1 MTKSTP
7 KKDAFAER
15 EARKYDRPIASREF
29 IMEFLAEKGEPL
41 SKQRIA
47 EMLGLEDPTDL
58 EALDRRLNAMERD
71 GQLIRN
77 RRNGYGLVDKMDLVR
92 GYVTAHPDGFGF
104 LVPDDNSDDLFLS
117 ARQMRMV
124 FHRDRV
130 VAHVS
135 GVDRKGRR
143 EGAIVEVLERNTERV
158 VGRFSQSSSQSKS
171 VGFVIPDNKRV
182 THDIVVPQEHQ
193 ATAVDGQIVV
203 VQLLEQPSRRRQ
215 PMGQI
220 VEILG
225 EHMAPGMEIDVA
237 IRAHELP
244 HEWPDEVIDAIK
256 IFTTESAAEIDTSDI
271 GQREDIRELPLVTID
286 GADARD
292 FDDAVYCEPHAKGWR
307 LIVAI
312 ADVSHY
318 VKPDSA
324 LDRSAVERGNSVY
337 FPGRVIPML
346 PEVLSNGLC
355 SINPKV
361 NRLCMVCDMIVSG
374 AGAIKSYRF
383 YDAIMRSHARLIY
396 DDVAKLL
403 AGDNALRQE
412 YHALVPHLDN
422 LNKLYKAFSKQRK
435 ARGTI
440 EFETTDTV
448 IEFGSDKKIQSIVP
462 LLRNDAHKL
471 IEECM
476 ISANICAAKYLDKH
490 KVPTLYRDHE
500 SPSVDKLT
508 DLREFL
514 SSLGLT
520 LPGGDHPEAK
530 HYAELLAQVSDR
542 PDAHLI
548 QTVMLRS
555 LKQAVYAPENVGHFG
570 LALEKYAHFTSPIR
584 RYPDLLV
591 HRAIRHVFSHEG
603 ASDVA
608 PSFYY
613 DANDMH
619 KLGEQCSSTERRAD
633 EATRDVTAWLKC
645 EYMTDKVGEC
655 FDGIITGVTSF
666 GLFVELQ
673 DIYVEGLVHVTAL
686 SNDYYHFDPVKHCLI
701 GERTQQTFRLADNVN
716 VKVVR
721 VDLDEKRMDF
731 ELVLSYAKH
740 KAHGERKGK
749 PKDRSKGK
757 SKGNKARGGAKDDS
771 KGASKRDAKRDAKRD
786 INGKPKRKSAK
797 KSGNKSV
804 QSHKKKDKKARK
816 SHQDTVEETAK
827 KKLKNKRRSK
837 TVPEADTVKKKSKS
851 SAKTKKAAK
860 TSPRGPLTDKSVGV
874 AGAKKTASK
883 KAVKKKSNIK
893 KTAKQKKRVK
903 QAANSVTAN
912 TGRKK
917 ATRKKATRKKAN

>member
-1 MTKSTP
+1 
-7 KKDAFAER
+7 
-15 EARKYDRPIASREF
+15 
-29 IMEFLAEKGEPL
+29 MEFLAEKGEPL
-41 SKQRIA
+41 SKQQLA
-47 EMLGLEDPTDL
+47 QMLDLEDPTDL
-58 EALDRRLNAMERD
+58 EALERRLNAMERD

-77 RRNGYGLVDKMDLVR
+77 RRNGYGLIDKMDLVR
-92 GYVTAHPDGFGF
+92 GHVIAHPDGFGF
-104 LVPDDNSDDLFLS
+104 LVPDDSSDDLFLS

-135 GVDRKGRR
+135 GIDRKGRR

-158 VGRFSQSSSQSKS
+158 VGRFSQNSTHSKS

-182 THDIVVPQEHQ
+182 THDIVVPHEHQ
-193 ATAVDGQIVV
+193 ADAVEGQIVV
-203 VQLLEQPSRRRQ
+203 VQLLEQPTRRRQ

-244 HEWPDEVIDAIK
+244 HEWPDDVNEAIK
-256 IFTTESAAEIDTSDI
+256 AFSVDVDASDI
-271 GQREDIRELPLVTID
+271 GQRQDIRELPLVTID

-292 FDDAVYCEPHAKGWR
+292 FDDAVYCEPHGKGWR
-307 LIVAI
+307 LLVAI

-318 VKPDSA
+318 VMPDSA

-361 NRLCMVCDMIVSG
+361 DRFCMVCDMIVSESG
-374 AGAIKSYRF
+374 SINSYRF
-383 YDAIMRSHARLIY
+383 YDAVMRSHARLIY
-396 DDVAKLL
+396 DDVAKMLS
-403 AGDNALRQE
+403 GDKALRQQ
-412 YHALVPHLDN
+412 YQDLVPHLEN
-422 LNKLYKAFSKQRK
+422 LNKLYRAFSKQRK
-435 ARGTI
+435 VRGTI

-448 IEFGSDKKIQSIVP
+448 IEFGPDKKIQSIVP
-462 LLRNDAHKL
+462 LLRNDAHKH

-476 ISANICAAKYLDKH
+476 ISANICAAKYLAKH
-490 KVPTLYRDHE
+490 KIPTLYRDHE
-500 SPSVDKLT
+500 PPAADRLT

-520 LPGGDHPEAK
+520 FSGGDHPEAE
-530 HYAELLAQVSDR
+530 HYAQLLAQVRDR

-555 LKQAVYAPENVGHFG
+555 LKQAVYAPENTGHFG

-591 HRAIRHVFSHEG
+591 HRAIRHVFSQEN
-603 ASDVA
+603 A
-608 PSFYY
+608 PENTSPFYY
-613 DANDMH
+613 DHNDML
-619 KLGEQCSSTERRAD
+619 KLGAQCSSTERRAD

-645 EYMTDKVGEC
+645 EYMMDKVGEC

-673 DIYVEGLVHVTAL
+673 NIYVEGLVHVTAL
-686 SNDYYHFDPVKHCLI
+686 NNDYYHFDPVKHSLV
-701 GERTQQTFRLADNVN
+701 GERTHQTFRLADKVN

-731 ELVLSYAKH
+731 ELASADTQHDAGGARKDKSKRHSKGGSKSGSKNSSRNSSKNSAKENAKRKPNKKSGKKSAQSPQH
-740 KAHGERKGK
+740 TAKKADIEANEKGQRSSEEKAKNKSRK
-749 PKDRSKGK
+749 RSKGK
-757 SKGNKARGGAKDDS
+757 
-771 KGASKRDAKRDAKRD
+771 
-786 INGKPKRKSAK
+786 KP
-797 KSGNKSV
+797 NKSTLEQPV
-804 QSHKKKDKKARK
+804 SKKKAR
-816 SHQDTVEETAK
+816 
-827 KKLKNKRRSK
+827 
-837 TVPEADTVKKKSKS
+837 S
-851 SAKTKKAAK
+851 SAKTENNAKTESNSKAKIKTKTSTAKASSTGSANKAVAVKGVKKSAVKKAAK
-860 TSPRGPLTDKSVGV
+860 KKS
-874 AGAKKTASK
+874 APK
-883 KAVKKKSNIK
+883 KAVAKKNKSK
-893 KTAKQKKRVK
+893 QSATATK
-903 QAANSVTAN
+903 AS
-912 TGRKK
+912 
-917 ATRKKATRKKAN
+917 ATRKKSARKKVVR